1 MAVHF
6 PKKWD
11 AIYDVIVLGY
21 GGAGATAARFAA
33 DKGAKVLLVDAAPE
47 GSEGGNTRVSEQFIA
62 SGSDFDGLKKY
73 EIAMNAPFHVDDDVV
88 NTFVQGMTNVY
99 SYVQKYLGVSPF
111 SYKKQYKGTSA
122 AVKFLQEYPEL
133 PSAAAYDMTTVQPQY
148 GQSALWKLLKKEVDN
163 RTDKI
168 DVWYSSPAKHLI
180 QDAHTKTII
189 GVQIERD
196 HDLRSIKA
204 RRGVV
209 LTTGGF
215 ENNKQKVKDFLQEPY
230 LAPVGT
236 LYNKGDGIDMA
247 LEVGADLWHMRSY
260 ESLGFM
266 HGLSIRANEGKR
278 GIGTMGVTWRP
289 VCTGSVIAIADDATR
304 YFREDEVNRH
314 GHISN
319 HGMHRVPLSQVHP
332 YMIFDQKQAEDIA
345 NAKTQEPPMVDFMKY
360 VVKADSIMELAEK
373 IEKDPKQLAETI
385 SDFNFFCDQGK
396 DYAYHRDPK
405 TMRRFSETGPYYAV
419 ALRQVMLN
427 TQGGPRRNANAEI
440 VDPDGDPI
448 PHLYGAG
455 ELGAPFVNQ
464 YAGGG
469 NLADCLIFGKI
480 AGENAAKEKSP
491 LTASDES
498 NLINSEQTSD
508 FVATSDNQ
516 KNDSNF
522 SVGINQYLG
531 YSKAGMGDELVVR
544 VTVDTNK
551 SIKNI
556 EVLKE
561 SETEQGSEAL
571 LKLPKEMI
579 AKNTYEVDA
588 VSGASATSNALRD
601 AVKDAL
607 SKIENK

>member
-1 MAVHF
+1 MGLHF

-33 DKGAKVLLVDAAPE
+33 DKGAKVLLVDSAPE
-47 GSEGGNTRVSEQFIA
+47 GKEGGNTRVCGQIIG
-62 SGSDFDGLKKY
+62 SGDDVNELKSY
-73 EIAMNAPFHVDDDVV
+73 EIALNAPFHVDDNVIDTLVH
-88 NTFVQGMTNVY
+88 GMTNISTY
-99 SYVQKYLGVSPF
+99 IKKYFGVSPY
-111 SYKKQYKGTSA
+111 SYKKQCTGDSVLLNYI
-122 AVKFLQEYPEL
+122 QEYPEL
-133 PSAAAYDMTTVQPQY
+133 PGASTFDLKTVKTQY
-148 GQSALWKLLKKEVDN
+148 KQSALWKLLKKEVDK

-168 DVWYSSPAKHLI
+168 DVWYGSPAKHLI
-180 QDAHTKTII
+180 QDQFTKAVI
-189 GVQIERD
+189 GAQVERD
-196 HDLRSIKA
+196 HKVRSIKA
-204 RRGVV
+204 RRGVI

-215 ENNKQKVKDFLQEPY
+215 ENSAQKMNDFLQEPY
-230 LAPVGT
+230 LTSIGT
-236 LYNKGDGIDMA
+236 VYNKGDGIDMA
-247 LEVGADLWHMRSY
+247 MEVGADLCHLRSY
-260 ESLGFM
+260 ESLG
-266 HGLSIRANEGKR
+266 LSIKTQKNNH
-278 GIGTMGVTWRP
+278 GIGTLG
-289 VCTGSVIAIADDATR
+289 VIASSVFNGSIIAVGDDGTR
-304 YFREDEVNRH
+304 YFKEDENNRH
-314 GHISN
+314 GHIYN
-319 HGMHRVPLSQVHP
+319 HGMYRIPFGQMSP
-332 YMIFDQKQAEDIA
+332 YMIFDQKQAIHLTKARSQGKLIIDPLKYAI
-345 NAKTQEPPMVDFMKY
+345 NADKIE
-360 VVKADSIMELAEK
+360 ELAKK
-373 IEKDPKQLAETI
+373 IGKDVRNISTTI

-396 DYAYHRDPK
+396 DYAYHRDPN
-405 TMRRFSETGPYYAV
+405 TMQKFADEGPYYAV
-419 ALRQVMLN
+419 PLTKTMLN

-455 ELGAPFVNQ
+455 ELGAPYPNQ
-464 YAGGG
+464 YAGGS
-469 NLADCLIFGKI
+469 NIADCLIFGKI

-491 LTASDES
+491 LTASGES

-508 FVATSDNQ
+508 FVATSDN
-516 KNDSNF
+516 KKKDSNF
-522 SVGINQYLG
+522 SVGANQYLG

-544 VTVDTNK
+544 VTVDTSK

>member
-1 MAVHF
+1 MAAHF
-6 PKKWD
+6 PNEWD

-47 GSEGGNTRVSEQFIA
+47 GSEGGNTRLSEQFIG
-62 SGSDFDGLKKY
+62 SGDNFDDLKKY
-73 EIAMNAPFHVDDDVV
+73 EKAMNAPFHVDDNVV
-88 NTFVQGMTNVY
+88 NTFVHGMTNMY
-99 SYVQKYLGVSPF
+99 SYIQKYLGVPPF
-111 SYKKQYKGTSA
+111 SYKKQFKGKSIA
-122 AVKFLQEYPEL
+122 IKFLQEYPEL
-133 PSAAAYDMTTVQPQY
+133 PGAPAYDMTTVQPHY
-148 GQSALWKLLKKEVDN
+148 AEAALWKLLKKEVDN

-168 DVWYSSPAKHLI
+168 DVWYSAPAKHLI

-189 GVQIERD
+189 GAQIERD
-196 HDLRSIKA
+196 HVLRSIKA

-215 ENNKQKVKDFLQEPY
+215 ENNKQKMKDFLQEPY

-247 LEVGADLWHMRSY
+247 VEVGADLWHMRSY

-266 HGLSIRANEGKR
+266 HGLSIRTDEGKR
-278 GIGTMGVTWRP
+278 GIGTLGTTWKP
-289 VCTGSVIAIADDATR
+289 VYTGSVIAIADDATR
-304 YFREDEVNRH
+304 YFKEDEINRH

-319 HGMHRVPLSQVHP
+319 HGMYRVPLSQIHP
-332 YMIFDQKQAEDIA
+332 YMIFDQNQADDLA
-345 NAKTQEPPMVDFMKY
+345 NAEPQEYPMVDFMKY
-360 VVKADSIMELAEK
+360 AIKADTVEELAKK
-373 IEKDPKQLAETI
+373 IDKNPKQLAETI

-405 TMRRFSETGPYYAV
+405 TMRRFSETGPYYAI
-419 ALRQVMLN
+419 ALRQVLLN

-464 YAGGG
+464 YSAGG
-469 NLADCLIFGKI
+469 NLAECLIFGKI
-480 AGENAAKEKSP
+480 AGENAAKEKTP
-491 LTASDES
+491 LIVSDEN
-498 NLINSEQTSD
+498 NLINSDQTSD

-516 KNDSNF
+516 KNDSGF
-522 SVGINQYLG
+522 SVGPNQYLG
-531 YSKAGMGDELVVR
+531 YSNAGMGDELVVR
-544 VTVDTNK
+544 VSIGTNK

-561 SETEQGSEAL
+561 SETEQGSAAL
-571 LKLPKEMI
+571 HKLPKEMI

-588 VSGASATSNALRD
+588 VSGASDTSHALRD

-607 SKIENK
+607 SKIDNK